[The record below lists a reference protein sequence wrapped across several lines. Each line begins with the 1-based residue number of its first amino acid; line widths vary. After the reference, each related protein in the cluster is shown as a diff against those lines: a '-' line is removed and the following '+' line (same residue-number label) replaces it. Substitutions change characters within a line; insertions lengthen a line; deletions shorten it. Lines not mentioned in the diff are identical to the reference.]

1 MKKVLFDITGTQP
14 KLRAGTFD
22 GATNYAIAVLERLL
36 TEENLKISLVALKD
50 KGLDKE
56 LEKRISGRNIKI
68 YEIENIEEVN
78 NIIEKEEID
87 TFFTPLADR
96 EIFIN
101 RTKAK
106 YIGTI
111 HDMWKFQLTEENFKY
126 QLLYFSKYT
135 VIKKYIKNFIKV
147 ILKRKTKENMRIE
160 YEKLID
166 NMDCII
172 TDSEY
177 SKASIIKE
185 FSNSE
190 KIEVLYPALS
200 KEFKLEEN
208 YEKKI
213 EEIEESYKI
222 KNKKFFLLISGNRI
236 TKNNHRA
243 IYQLDKFFDK
253 NNSSE
258 YKIVVTGAK
267 NNKKYTLKNRE
278 KFVFLDYVETEEL
291 ILLYKMAFCFVYPTM
306 FEGFGYPPLEA
317 MKYGTPIISSTTSS
331 ITQIYGESLLYF
343 NPLIEN
349 EILTRIVQIVYDKE
363 VRDNQIVKIEEK
375 YKEISKRQSEDMNK
389 LVKILNS

>member
-22 GATNYAIAVLERLL
+22 GATNYAIAVLERML
-36 TEENLKISLVALKD
+36 TEKNLLISLIALKD
-50 KGLDKE
+50 KGIDKE
-56 LEKRISGRNIKI
+56 LEKRVLGKNIKI
-68 YEIENIEEVN
+68 YEIEKIEEVN
-78 NIIEKEEID
+78 DIIEKEGMDI
-87 TFFTPLADR
+87 FFTPLADR
-96 EIFIN
+96 ENFIN

-111 HDMWKFQLTEENFKY
+111 HDMWKFQLTEEKFKY

-135 VIKKYIKNFIKV
+135 VVKKYIKNFINS
-147 ILKRKTKENMRIE
+147 ILKRKTKEKMKIA
-160 YEKLID
+160 YEKLIE

-190 KIEVLYPALS
+190 KIEVLYPAIS
-200 KEFKLEEN
+200 KEFKLDGN
-208 YEKKI
+208 FEKKI
-213 EEIEESYKI
+213 GEIEESYKI
-222 KNKKFFLLISGNRI
+222 RNKKFFLLISGNRI

-243 IYQLDKFFDK
+243 IYQLDQFFDK
-253 NNSSE
+253 NNNSD
-258 YKIVVTGAK
+258 YKVVVTGAK
-267 NNKKYTLKNRE
+267 NNGKYKLENRE

-363 VRDNQIVKIEEK
+363 IRDNQIAKIEEK
-375 YKEISKRQSEDMNK
+375 YKEISKRQSDDMDK
-389 LVKILNS
+389 LVKMLNE